1 MMTTPARLGMP
12 YLPFKRPSR
21 IAIRPRQS
29 IRHDPPTTGV
39 EKKSL
44 WSSSFHCTR
53 AFLAVN
59 EKRGRSEGLGPPT
72 SAKALVRRLCVERLA
87 QSSAVARLQSARTKH
102 NSRSELSLFLKRS
115 LDLFQASH

>member
-1 MMTTPARLGMP
+1 MP

-29 IRHDPPTTGV
+29 IRHDPPPTGV

-59 EKRGRSEGLGPPT
+59 EKRGGGGGPG
-72 SAKALVRRLCVERLA
+72 AAGQRQRRGAAALCRLSGLA
-87 QSSAVARLQSARTKH
+87 QSAAGLRVHARRTTPH
-102 NSRSELSLFLKRS
+102 STTEAALFAKRS
-115 LDLFQASH
+115 RPLLL

>member
-1 MMTTPARLGMP
+1 MP

-29 IRHDPPTTGV
+29 IRHDPPPTGV

-59 EKRGRSEGLGPPT
+59 EKRGGVGGAGAPDQCQ
-72 SAKALVRRLCVERLA
+72 SARPAGCSCIIRLS
-87 QSSAVARLQSARTKH
+87 QSSAGAGLHSAGKTPNLK
-102 NSRSELSLFLKRS
+102 NEASFFL
-115 LDLFQASH
+115 